1 MIKEQSLIYL
11 SLTSSV
17 VSVVILLRHIILDFL
32 WGNILILCTAIT
44 AGVKQE

>member
-32 WGNILILCTAIT
+32 WRNILILCTAVT
-44 AGVKQE
+44 VGVKQE